1 MFVTNFT
8 KSRFLFEEYSR
19 LRINIQFA
27 NPRLREECMVS
38 PLLPLSSPTPA
49 HTSSLD
55 QACSY
60 LEQAAQELKM
70 NQDLL
75 VVLSHPRKVI
85 TVSIPVKLDS
95 GEVEV
100 LAGHRVQHCNVL
112 GPYKGGIRYHPAVT
126 LPEVSALAML
136 MTWKCAL
143 LGIPYGGAK
152 GGIALDP
159 AGYSVGELERI
170 TRRYTSELIKDIG
183 PEVDIP
189 APDMGT
195 SAREMAWM
203 MDTYSVNVGHAVPGI
218 VTGKPISIG
227 GSRGRELATGRG
239 VMITVR
245 EALAEQG
252 KSLVGARLVIQGFGN
267 VGSAAA
273 LLLHEA
279 GAKILAVSKG
289 SGGIFAEAG
298 LDIPA
303 LKIYA
308 AQNRKNFAGF
318 PGAVPIT
325 NAELLAVPCDVLIP
339 AALENQITEENVNQ
353 VQAHIVAEAA
363 NGPLTLKADQALEAR
378 GVTVLPDI
386 LTNAGGVVVSYL
398 EWVLGLSYVFW
409 DEERVNRELEGLM
422 VQAFRQVSQQSKA
435 RQISRRLAA
444 YTLGVGRVAQALNDR
459 GLYP

>member
-1 MFVTNFT
+1 MG
-8 KSRFLFEEYSR
+8 
-19 LRINIQFA
+19 
-27 NPRLREECMVS
+27 S
-38 PLLPLSSPTPA
+38 PSLLPLETPSPA
-49 HTSSLD
+49 HICPFD

-60 LEQAAQELKM
+60 LEQAARELQM
-70 NQDLL
+70 DQGLL
-75 VVLSHPRKVI
+75 LILSNPRKVI

-95 GEVEV
+95 GEVQV
-100 LAGHRVQHCNVL
+100 LAGHRVQHSDVL
-112 GPYKGGIRYHPAVT
+112 GPYKGGIRYHPDVT
-126 LPEVSALAML
+126 LREVSALAML

-152 GGIALDP
+152 GGIALAP
-159 AGYSVGELERI
+159 ARYSAGELERI

-203 MDTYSVNVGHAVPGI
+203 MDTYSVNVGHAVPGV

-245 EALAEQG
+245 EALAERG
-252 KSLVGARLVIQGFGN
+252 KSLVGARVVIQGFGN
-267 VGSAAA
+267 VGSGAA
-273 LLLHEA
+273 LLLHKA
-279 GAKILAVSKG
+279 GAKILAVSTG
-289 SGGIFAEAG
+289 SGGIFTEAG
-298 LDIPA
+298 LDIPS
-303 LKIYA
+303 LKAYT
-308 AQNRKNFAGF
+308 AQNLKSLAGF

-325 NAELLAVPCDVLIP
+325 NAQLLTLPCDVLIP
-339 AALENQITEENVNQ
+339 AALENQITEENANQ
-353 VQAHIVAEAA
+353 IQASIVAEAA
-363 NGPLTLKADQALEAR
+363 NGPVTLIADQALEAR

-398 EWVLGLSYVFW
+398 EWVQGLSYVFW
-409 DEERVNRELEGLM
+409 DEERVNREMEALM
-422 VQAFRQVSQQSKA
+422 VQAYRQVTEQSKA
-435 RQISRRLAA
+435 RQIPLRLAA
-444 YTLGVGRVAQALNDR
+444 YTLGVGRVAQALTDR